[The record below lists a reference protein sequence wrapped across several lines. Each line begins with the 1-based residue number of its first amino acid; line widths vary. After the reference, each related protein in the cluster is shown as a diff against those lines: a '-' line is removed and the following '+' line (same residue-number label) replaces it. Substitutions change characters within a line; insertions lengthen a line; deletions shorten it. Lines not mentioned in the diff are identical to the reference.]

1 MPPCGP
7 ARRWADLSQEPPP
20 ELVAGGAQGSP
31 VATAARVGG
40 AIAATAGAY
49 CGTRALAR
57 RNARNDG
64 KPLNSVMANA
74 ITACD
79 LAHHK
84 EAEPEPGASHEPAVA
99 IEPPVYPLPLA
110 SSGPRPSR
118 ANRSTCLAKT
128 DRQSVEW

>member
-1 MPPCGP
+1 MAIRHSP
-7 ARRWADLSQEPPP
+7 ASQEPPP
-20 ELVAGGAQGSP
+20 ELVAGGAQWSP
-31 VATAARVGG
+31 VATAALVGG

-49 CGTRALAR
+49 FGTRALAR

-99 IEPPVYPLPLA
+99 IEPPVRSDERRVGNECA
-110 SSGPRPSR
+110 MTCRSR
-118 ANRSTCLAKT
+118 C
-128 DRQSVEW
+128 VP

>member
-1 MPPCGP
+1 MAIRHSP
-7 ARRWADLSQEPPP
+7 ASQEPPP
-20 ELVAGGAQGSP
+20 ELVAGGAQWSP
-31 VATAARVGG
+31 VATAALVGG

-49 CGTRALAR
+49 FGTRALAR

-99 IEPPVYPLPLA
+99 IEPPEI
-110 SSGPRPSR
+110 GR
-118 ANRSTCLAKT
+118 AHVCTQVT
-128 DRQSVEW
+128 DAQIVCRILLEKKQLTHANTKH